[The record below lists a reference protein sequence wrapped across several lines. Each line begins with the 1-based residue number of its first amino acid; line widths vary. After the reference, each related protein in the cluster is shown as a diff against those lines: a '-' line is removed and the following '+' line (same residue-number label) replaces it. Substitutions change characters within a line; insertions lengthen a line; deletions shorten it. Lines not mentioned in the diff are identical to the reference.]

1 LLLVTLPAK
10 EVEMTKD
17 RNKGGREVRKPKK
30 AKPAAK
36 PVSPTER
43 VPGKTVT
50 QSSSSE

>member
-1 LLLVTLPAK
+1 M
-10 EVEMTKD
+10 EVGMAKD
-17 RNKGGREVRKPKK
+17 RNKGGRETRKPKK
-30 AKPAAK
+30 PKPAAK